1 MLVLSRREGESVCV
15 GGGVVVTVVRICG
28 NKVRI
33 GVAADNASILRAELR
48 KNDAAKDAAK
58 DAETPR
64 TVEFEA
70 TLEDGELRVER
81 PAA

>member
-33 GVAADNASILRAELR
+33 GVAAENASILRAELR
-48 KNDAAKDAAK
+48 EKDEAKNAA
-58 DAETPR
+58 TQ
-64 TVEFEA
+64 TFEFEA
-70 TLEDGELRVER
+70 TLEDGALRVER

>member
-33 GVAADNASILRAELR
+33 GVAAENAAILRAELR
-48 KNDAAKDAAK
+48 EKDEAKNAAAAQ
-58 DAETPR
+58 TF
-64 TVEFEA
+64 EFEA
-70 TLEDGELRVER
+70 TLDDGALCVER

>member
-33 GVAADNASILRAELR
+33 GVAAENASILRAELR
-48 KNDAAKDAAK
+48 EKDEAKNAAAAQ
-58 DAETPR
+58 TF
-64 TVEFEA
+64 EFEA
-70 TLEDGELRVER
+70 TLDDGALCVER

>member
-33 GVAADNASILRAELR
+33 GVAAENASILRAELR
-48 KNDAAKDAAK
+48 EKDKAKN
-58 DAETPR
+58 AESAQTI
-64 TVEFEA
+64 EFEA
-70 TLEDGELRVER
+70 TLDDGALCLER

>member
-48 KNDAAKDAAK
+48 EKDEAKN
-58 DAETPR
+58 AETSR
-64 TVEFEA
+64 TIEFEA
-70 TLEDGELRVER
+70 TLDGGEFRVER

>member
-33 GVAADNASILRAELR
+33 GVAAENASILRAELR
-48 KNDAAKDAAK
+48 EKDEAKNAAAPQ
-58 DAETPR
+58 TF
-64 TVEFEA
+64 EFEA
-70 TLEDGELRVER
+70 TLEDGALCVER

>member
-33 GVAADNASILRAELR
+33 GVAAENASILRAELR
-48 KNDAAKDAAK
+48 
-58 DAETPR
+58 
-64 TVEFEA
+64 
-70 TLEDGELRVER
+70 
-81 PAA
+81 

>member
-33 GVAADNASILRAELR
+33 GVAAENASILRAELR
-48 KNDAAKDAAK
+48 EKDEARNAAAAQ
-58 DAETPR
+58 TF
-64 TVEFEA
+64 EFEA
-70 TLEDGELRVER
+70 TLDDGALCVER
-81 PAA
+81 PAS

>member
-33 GVAADNASILRAELR
+33 GVAAENASILRAELR
-48 KNDAAKDAAK
+48 EKDEAKNVAAAQ
-58 DAETPR
+58 TF
-64 TVEFEA
+64 EFEA
-70 TLEDGELRVER
+70 TLDDDALCVER

>member
-33 GVAADNASILRAELR
+33 GVAAENASILRAELR
-48 KNDAAKDAAK
+48 EKDEAKNVAAAQ
-58 DAETPR
+58 TL
-64 TVEFEA
+64 EFET
-70 TLEDGELRVER
+70 TLDDGALCVER

>member
-48 KNDAAKDAAK
+48 KNDAAKDA
-58 DAETPR
+58 ETPR

>member
-48 KNDAAKDAAK
+48 EKDEAKAAEKS
-58 DAETPR
+58 R
-64 TVEFEA
+64 TFEFET
-70 TLEDGELRVER
+70 TLDDGELRLER

>member
-33 GVAADNASILRAELR
+33 GVAAENASILRAELR
-48 KNDAAKDAAK
+48 EKDEAKNAAAAQ
-58 DAETPR
+58 TF
-64 TVEFEA
+64 EFEA
-70 TLEDGELRVER
+70 TLDNGALCVER

>member
-33 GVAADNASILRAELR
+33 GVAAENASIFRAELR
-48 KNDAAKDAAK
+48 EKDEAKNVAAAQ
-58 DAETPR
+58 TF
-64 TVEFEA
+64 EFET
-70 TLEDGELRVER
+70 TLDEGALCLER

>member
-33 GVAADNASILRAELR
+33 GVAAENASILRAELR
-48 KNDAAKDAAK
+48 EKDEAKNAAAQ
-58 DAETPR
+58 TF
-64 TVEFEA
+64 EFEA
-70 TLEDGELRVER
+70 TLDDGALCVER

>member
-48 KNDAAKDAAK
+48 KNDAAKG
-58 DAETPR
+58 AEMPR

>member
-33 GVAADNASILRAELR
+33 GVAAENASILRAELR
-48 KNDAAKDAAK
+48 EKDEARNAAAAQ
-58 DAETPR
+58 TF
-64 TVEFEA
+64 EFEA
-70 TLEDGELRVER
+70 TLDDGALCIER

>member
-33 GVAADNASILRAELR
+33 GVAAENASILRAELR
-48 KNDAAKDAAK
+48 EKDEARNAAAAQ
-58 DAETPR
+58 TF
-64 TVEFEA
+64 EFEA
-70 TLEDGELRVER
+70 TLDDGALCVER

>member
-48 KNDAAKDAAK
+48 KNDA
-58 DAETPR
+58 ETPR
-64 TVEFEA
+64 AVEFEA
-70 TLEDGELRVER
+70 TLEDGELCVER

>member
-33 GVAADNASILRAELR
+33 GVAAENASILRAELR
-48 KNDAAKDAAK
+48 EKDEAKNASATQAF
-58 DAETPR
+58 
-64 TVEFEA
+64 EFEA
-70 TLEDGELRVER
+70 TLEDGALCVER

>member
-15 GGGVVVTVVRICG
+15 GGGVVVTVVRMCG

-33 GVAADNASILRAELR
+33 GVAAENASILRAELR
-48 KNDAAKDAAK
+48 EKDEAKNAAAAQ
-58 DAETPR
+58 TF
-64 TVEFEA
+64 EFEA
-70 TLEDGELRVER
+70 TLDDGALCVER

>member
-15 GGGVVVTVVRICG
+15 GGGVVVTVVRIFG

-33 GVAADNASILRAELR
+33 GVAAENASILRAELR
-48 KNDAAKDAAK
+48 EKDEAKNAAAAQ
-58 DAETPR
+58 TF
-64 TVEFEA
+64 EFEA
-70 TLEDGELRVER
+70 TLDDGALCVER

>member
-33 GVAADNASILRAELR
+33 GVAADKESILRAELR
-48 KNDAAKDAAK
+48 GKDGEQVS
-58 DAETPR
+58 DETL
-64 TVEFEA
+64 EFEIPLGKSA
-70 TLEDGELRVER
+70 EFKEKKER
-81 PAA
+81 AAA